1 MPLGTRQ
8 VKQKKPVKHVKGVA
22 TANTENFF
30 DAPLQYNIPK
40 GVEDD
45 KKVKPAL
52 VFEGYT
58 SKKKTSSKQSKK
70 KSKKRV

>member
-8 VKQKKPVKHVKGVA
+8 VKQKKPLKQVKGVA

-45 KKVKPAL
+45 KKVKPAV

-58 SKKKTSSKQSKK
+58 SSSSKKKTSSKQSKK
-70 KSKKRV
+70 KSK

>member
-1 MPLGTRQ
+1 MKYL
-8 VKQKKPVKHVKGVA
+8 VKIIIKP
-22 TANTENFF
+22 
-30 DAPLQYNIPK
+30 PK

-58 SKKKTSSKQSKK
+58 SSSSKKKTSSKQSKK
-70 KSKKRV
+70 KSK